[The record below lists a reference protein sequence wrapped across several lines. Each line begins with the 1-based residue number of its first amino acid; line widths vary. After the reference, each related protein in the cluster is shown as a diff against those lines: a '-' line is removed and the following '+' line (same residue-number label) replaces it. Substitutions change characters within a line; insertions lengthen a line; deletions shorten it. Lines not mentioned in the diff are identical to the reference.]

1 MLGSDYRRRN
11 NYFFPAKR
19 FYIVLIQSLIAARR
33 DVMSHT
39 REPMNQL
46 PIFLTLKGQACLV
59 VGGGDVAE
67 RKVRQLLAAGA
78 AVTVNSPQLVSG
90 LQQLLDDR
98 RIAAVLRPFDATLID
113 THLLVI
119 AATSDRTVNHAVAA
133 AARTALRLCN
143 VVDDPAHSSFIS
155 PSIVDRS
162 PLIVA
167 ISTGG
172 RAPVLARMLR
182 QQLERWLP
190 LRLGELAGWAGQWRD
205 TVKARLPDVTAR
217 RRFWEQAFTGAPASH
232 VLAGRMQAADEAL
245 RSALEQRADADQQG
259 GEAWLVGAGPGD
271 PELLSLRGFH
281 LLQHADV
288 VLHDRLV
295 APELLAFARR
305 DAELIDVGKTGGGP
319 GTSQAEINALLLARV
334 RAGKRVCRLKGGD
347 PYVFG
352 RGSEEAEVLAQ
363 AGLPFQVIPGITA
376 ANGCGAYA
384 GIPLTHRGLAQAV
397 TLVTGHGAADSTAA
411 DDEPDWSALAALGH
425 TLVIYMSGRKL
436 AAIAALLV
444 AHGRASRTP
453 AAVVIA
459 GSTPEQRLVTGTLAD
474 IAQRY
479 AEAGPGSPALLYV
492 GEVVGLAERLGRPA
506 LARPTARPGL
516 ELRPGDLQ

>member
-1 MLGSDYRRRN
+1 MD
-11 NYFFPAKR
+11 
-19 FYIVLIQSLIAARR
+19 
-33 DVMSHT
+33 
-39 REPMNQL
+39 QL
-46 PIFLTLKGQACLV
+46 PIFVSLKGQRCLV
-59 VGGGDVAE
+59 VGGGEVAE

-78 AVTVNSPQLVSG
+78 AVTVNSLQLGSS
-90 LQQLLDDR
+90 LQRLQDSE
-98 RIAAVLRPFDATLID
+98 RITVVLRPFDATLID
-113 THLLVI
+113 VHLLVI
-119 AATSDRTVNHAVAA
+119 AATSDRAVNHAVAA
-133 AARTALRLCN
+133 AAQKALRLCN

-155 PSIVDRS
+155 PAIVDRS
-162 PLIVA
+162 PLIIA
-167 ISTGG
+167 ISSGG

-190 LRLGELAGWAGQWRD
+190 MRLGELAAWAGEWRD
-205 TVKARLPDVTAR
+205 TIKARLPDIAAR
-217 RRFWEQAFTGAPASH
+217 RRFWERAFSGTLSGH

-245 RSALEQRADADQQG
+245 QGALNARNDAS

-319 GTSQAEINALLLARV
+319 GTSQEQINALLLARV

-347 PYVFG
+347 PYVFA
-352 RGSEEAEVLAQ
+352 RGSEEATVLAR
-363 AGLPFQVIPGITA
+363 AGLRFQVIPGITA

-397 TLVTGHGAADSTAA
+397 TFVTGHLAPDSAVA
-411 DDEPDWSALAALGH
+411 GDDLNWAALAALKQ

-436 AAIAALLV
+436 DVIAAELM
-444 AHGRASRTP
+444 AHGRKGETP

-459 GSTPEQRLVTGTLAD
+459 GTTAQQRIIKGTLAD
-474 IAQRY
+474 IAQRS
-479 AEAGPGSPALLYV
+479 ADAGFGSPALLYV
-492 GEVVGLAERLGRPA
+492 GEVVGLADHLGWQTPTA
-506 LARPTARPGL
+506 ITARPSL
-516 ELRPGDLQ
+516 ELRPGELQ

>member
-1 MLGSDYRRRN
+1 MLASDGPRSN
-11 NYFFPAKR
+11 NHFFATGR
-19 FYIVLIQSLIAARR
+19 FDIVPIQSLIAA
-33 DVMSHT
+33 S
-39 REPMNQL
+39 PMDQL
-46 PIFLTLKGQACLV
+46 PIFLTLKGQSCLV
-59 VGGGDVAE
+59 VGGGEVAE

-78 AVTVNSPQLVSG
+78 AVTVNSPQLSAG
-90 LQQLLDDR
+90 LQAMLDAQQ
-98 RIAAVLRPFDATLID
+98 IAVVLRAFDATLID
-113 THLLVI
+113 AHLLVY
-119 AATSDRTVNHAVAA
+119 AATGDRAVNHAVAA
-133 AARTALRLCN
+133 AAGTALRLCN
-143 VVDDPAHSSFIS
+143 VVDDPGHSSFIS

-167 ISTGG
+167 ISSGG

-190 LRLGELAGWAGQWRD
+190 LRLGALADWAGQWRD
-205 TVKARLPDVTAR
+205 TVKARLPEPAAR
-217 RRFWEQAFTGAPASH
+217 RRFWEQAFSGTLSTQ
-232 VLAGRMQAADEAL
+232 VLAGRMQDADDSLHRKLDA
-245 RSALEQRADADQQG
+245 RADANRTH

-288 VLHDRLV
+288 VLHDRLI

-319 GTSQAEINALLLARV
+319 GTSQTAINALLLDRV

-352 RGSEEAEVLAQ
+352 RGSEEVAALAEA
-363 AGLPFQVIPGITA
+363 ALPFQVIPGITA

-397 TLVTGHGAADSTAA
+397 SFVTGHAAA
-411 DDEPDWSALAALGH
+411 DDDTNGTEPDWAGLAALGH
-425 TLVIYMSGRKL
+425 TLVIYMGGRRL
-436 AAIAALLV
+436 AVIAAELM
-444 AHGRASRTP
+444 AHGRSGKTP

-459 GSTPEQRLVTGTLAD
+459 GTLPEQRIIRGTLGD
-474 IAQRY
+474 IAARS
-479 AEAGPGSPALLYV
+479 AEAGIGSPALLYV
-492 GEVVGLAERLGRPA
+492 GEVVA
-506 LARPTARPGL
+506 LAAQLDWQTPATTLPRPGL

>member
-1 MLGSDYRRRN
+1 MD
-11 NYFFPAKR
+11 
-19 FYIVLIQSLIAARR
+19 
-33 DVMSHT
+33 
-39 REPMNQL
+39 QL
-46 PIFLTLKGQACLV
+46 PIFLTLKAQPCLV
-59 VGGGDVAE
+59 VGGGEVAE
-67 RKVRQLLAAGA
+67 RKTRQLLAAGA
-78 AVTVNSPQLVSG
+78 AVTVNSPQLVNG
-90 LQQLLDDR
+90 LQQLLEAKY
-98 RIAAVLRPFDATLID
+98 ISAVLRSFDASLID

-119 AATSDRTVNHAVAA
+119 AATSDRAVNHAVAA
-133 AARTALRLCN
+133 AAHRALRLCN

-167 ISTGG
+167 ISSGG
-172 RAPVLARMLR
+172 RAPVLARLLR

-190 LRLGELAGWAGQWRD
+190 LRLGSLADWAGQWRN
-205 TVKARLPDVTAR
+205 TIKARLPDSAAR
-217 RRFWEQAFTGAPASH
+217 RLFWERTFSGTLSNH

-245 RSALEQRADADQQG
+245 HCALDAQTDAG
-259 GEAWLVGAGPGD
+259 GASGEAWLVGAGPGD

-288 VLHDRLV
+288 VLHDRLI

-305 DAELIDVGKTGGGP
+305 DAEVIDVGKTGGGP
-319 GTSQAEINALLLARV
+319 GSSQAEINALLLARV
-334 RAGKRVCRLKGGD
+334 RAGQRVCRLKGGD

-352 RGSEEAEVLAQ
+352 RGSEEAQVLVQ
-363 AGLPFQVIPGITA
+363 AGLPFQVVPGITA

-397 TLVTGHGAADSTAA
+397 TFVTGHSATDSDAVS
-411 DDEPDWSALAALGH
+411 DDLDWAALAALEQ

-436 AAIAALLV
+436 AVIAAKLMT
-444 AHGRASRTP
+444 HGRTGETP

-459 GSTPEQRLVTGTLAD
+459 GTTPQQRVVSGTLAD
-474 IAQRY
+474 ITQR
-479 AEAGPGSPALLYV
+479 AADADLGSPALLYV
-492 GEVVGLAERLGRPA
+492 GEVVGLSGQ
-506 LARPTARPGL
+506 LARHTPTANTARPSL

>member
-1 MLGSDYRRRN
+1 MD
-11 NYFFPAKR
+11 
-19 FYIVLIQSLIAARR
+19 
-33 DVMSHT
+33 
-39 REPMNQL
+39 QL
-46 PIFLTLKGQACLV
+46 PIFLTLRGQHCLV
-59 VGGGDVAE
+59 VGGGEVAE
-67 RKVRQLLAAGA
+67 RKVRQLLAAHA
-78 AVTVNSPQLVSG
+78 AVTVNSPQLAG
-90 LQQLLDDR
+90 CLQELLAAK
-98 RIAAVLRPFDATLID
+98 RIEAVLRPFDAGLID
-113 THLLVI
+113 THLLVF
-119 AATSDRTVNHAVAA
+119 AATSDAAVNRAVAA
-133 AARTALRLCN
+133 AAHQALRLCN
-143 VVDDPAHSSFIS
+143 IVDDPGHSSFIS

-162 PLIVA
+162 PLVIAV
-167 ISTGG
+167 SSGG

-190 LRLGELAGWAGQWRD
+190 LRLGELAAWAGQWRE
-205 TVKARLPDVTAR
+205 TIKTRLPDIAAR
-217 RRFWEQAFTGAPASH
+217 RRFWEQAFSGTLGAQ
-232 VLAGRMQAADEAL
+232 VLAGRTQAADAAL
-245 RSALEQRADADQQG
+245 HSALDAQAQADASRTH

-319 GTSQAEINALLLARV
+319 GASQAAINELLLEKV

-352 RGSEEAEVLAQ
+352 RGSEEAAALAQ

-397 TLVTGHGAADSTAA
+397 TFVTGHAAAEATGTGAAPASAERA
-411 DDEPDWSALAALGH
+411 GEPADEPNWAALAALGQ

-436 AAIAALLV
+436 AAIAAELI
-444 AHGRASRTP
+444 ARGRGSQTP

-459 GSTPEQRLVTGTLAD
+459 GTLPEQRIIRGTLAD
-474 IAQRY
+474 IAARS
-479 AEAGPGSPALLYV
+479 AEAGIGSPALLYV
-492 GEVVGLAERLGRPA
+492 GEVVGLAGQLGWQTPLSTA
-506 LARPTARPGL
+506 ARPSL

>member
-1 MLGSDYRRRN
+1 MD
-11 NYFFPAKR
+11 
-19 FYIVLIQSLIAARR
+19 
-33 DVMSHT
+33 
-39 REPMNQL
+39 QL
-46 PIFLTLKGQACLV
+46 PIFVTLKGQPCLV
-59 VGGGDVAE
+59 VGGGEVAD

-78 AVTVNSPQLVSG
+78 TVTVNSLQLVSS
-90 LQQLLDDR
+90 LQELLDTK
-98 RIAAVLRPFDATLID
+98 RISAVLDTFDTTLIE

-119 AATSDRTVNHAVAA
+119 AATSDRAVNHAVAA
-133 AARTALRLCN
+133 AAHKALRLCN

-167 ISTGG
+167 ISSGG

-190 LRLGELAGWAGQWRD
+190 LRLGALADWAGQWRD
-205 TVKARLPDVTAR
+205 TIKTRLPDIQAR
-217 RRFWEQAFTGAPASH
+217 RLFWERTFSGALSNH
-232 VLAGRMQAADEAL
+232 VLAGRMQAADDAL
-245 RSALEQRADADQQG
+245 RSALDAQADAG
-259 GEAWLVGAGPGD
+259 SVSGEAWLVGAGPGD

-305 DAELIDVGKTGGGP
+305 DAEFIDVGKTGGSP
-319 GTSQAEINALLLARV
+319 GTSQAQINALLLARV
-334 RAGKRVCRLKGGD
+334 RTGKRVCRLKGGD

-363 AGLPFQVIPGITA
+363 AGLRFQVVPGITA

-397 TLVTGHGAADSTAA
+397 TFVTGHLAPDSDVAG
-411 DDEPDWSALAALGH
+411 DDLNWAALAALKQ

-436 AAIAALLV
+436 AAIAAQLMN
-444 AHGRASRTP
+444 HGRAGQTP

-459 GSTPEQRLVTGTLAD
+459 GTTPQQRIISGTLAD
-474 IAQRY
+474 IAQR
-479 AEAGPGSPALLYV
+479 AADAGLGSPALLYV
-492 GEVVGLAERLGRPA
+492 GEVVGLAGHLGQHTPGGPTTRPS
-506 LARPTARPGL
+506 L

>member
-1 MLGSDYRRRN
+1 MLASDGPRSN
-11 NYFFPAKR
+11 NHFFVTGR
-19 FYIVLIQSLIAARR
+19 FDIVLIQSLFAA
-33 DVMSHT
+33 S
-39 REPMNQL
+39 PMDQL
-46 PIFLTLKGQACLV
+46 PIFLTLKGQRCLV
-59 VGGGDVAE
+59 VGGGEVAE

-90 LQQLLDDR
+90 LQQLGVEQRIQIALR
-98 RIAAVLRPFDATLID
+98 RFDAGLIG

-119 AATSDRTVNHAVAA
+119 AATGDGAVNRAVAA
-133 AARTALRLCN
+133 AAHQALRLCN

-167 ISTGG
+167 ISSGG

-190 LRLGELAGWAGQWRD
+190 LRLGALADWAGSWRD
-205 TVKARLPDVTAR
+205 TIKARLPDVTAR
-217 RRFWEQAFTGAPASH
+217 RRFWERAFTGTLGNH
-232 VLAGRMQAADEAL
+232 VLAGRMQAADAAL
-245 RSALEQRADADQQG
+245 QSALDAQSTAG
-259 GEAWLVGAGPGD
+259 NSCGEAWLVGAGPGD

-288 VLHDRLV
+288 VLHDRLI

-305 DAELIDVGKTGGGP
+305 DAELIDVGKTGGGEA
-319 GTSQAEINALLLARV
+319 TSQADINALLLHRV
-334 RAGKRVCRLKGGD
+334 RAGQRVCRLKGGD

-352 RGSEEAEVLAQ
+352 RGSEEVAALAA

-376 ANGCGAYA
+376 ASGCGAYA

-397 TLVTGHGAADSTAA
+397 SFVTGHPATDKDASGV
-411 DDEPDWSALAALGH
+411 EPDWAALAAPGH
-425 TLVIYMSGRKL
+425 TLVIYMGGRRL
-436 AAIAALLV
+436 AVIAAELM
-444 AHGRASRTP
+444 AHGRSGTTP

-459 GSTPEQRLVTGTLAD
+459 GTLPEQRVIRGTLAD
-474 IAQRY
+474 IAARS
-479 AEAGPGSPALLYV
+479 AAAGIGSPALLYV
-492 GEVVGLAERLGRPA
+492 GEVVA
-506 LARPTARPGL
+506 LAAQPDWQAPATTLPRPGL

>member
-1 MLGSDYRRRN
+1 MD
-11 NYFFPAKR
+11 
-19 FYIVLIQSLIAARR
+19 
-33 DVMSHT
+33 H
-39 REPMNQL
+39 L
-46 PIFLTLKGQACLV
+46 PIFLSLKGQSCLV

-78 AVTVNSPQLVSG
+78 AVTVNSPQLNSG
-90 LQQLLDDR
+90 LQQLGDR
-98 RIAAVLRPFDATLID
+98 QDITAVLRPFDATLVD
-113 THLLVI
+113 TRLLVI
-119 AATSDRTVNHAVAA
+119 AATSDRAVNRAVAA
-133 AARTALRLCN
+133 AAHKSLRLCN
-143 VVDDPAHSSFIS
+143 VVDDPALSSFIS

-167 ISTGG
+167 ISSGG

-190 LRLGELAGWAGQWRD
+190 LRLGELAAWAGEWRD
-205 TVKARLPDVTAR
+205 TIKARLPDIAAR
-217 RRFWEQAFTGAPASH
+217 RRFWERAFGGTLSGH

-245 RSALEQRADADQQG
+245 QTALSAQVDAG
-259 GEAWLVGAGPGD
+259 GASGEAWLVGAGPGD
-271 PELLSLRGFH
+271 PELLTLRGFH

-305 DAELIDVGKTGGGP
+305 DAEFIDVGKTGGGP
-319 GTSQAEINALLLARV
+319 GTSQDEINALLLARV

-352 RGSEEAEVLAQ
+352 RGGEEAEVLAR

-397 TLVTGHGAADSTAA
+397 TLVTGHLAPDSEGAG
-411 DDEPDWSALAALGH
+411 DDLNWAALAALKQ

-436 AAIAALLV
+436 AVIAAELV
-444 AHGRASRTP
+444 AHGRKHETP

-459 GSTPEQRLVTGTLAD
+459 GTTPQQRIVKGTLAD
-474 IAQRY
+474 IAQRS
-479 AEAGPGSPALLYV
+479 ADAGPGSPALLYV
-492 GEVVGLAERLGRPA
+492 GEVVGLADHLGWQMPGT
-506 LARPTARPGL
+506 PTARPGL
-516 ELRPGDLQ
+516 EPRPGEIRPGDLQ

>member
-1 MLGSDYRRRN
+1 MD
-11 NYFFPAKR
+11 
-19 FYIVLIQSLIAARR
+19 
-33 DVMSHT
+33 
-39 REPMNQL
+39 QL
-46 PIFLTLKGQACLV
+46 PIFLTLKGQSCLV

-67 RKVRQLLAAGA
+67 RKVRQLIAAGA

-90 LQQLLDDR
+90 LQALLDEK
-98 RIAAVLRPFDATLID
+98 RIDVVLRPFEAALIN

-119 AATSDRTVNHAVAA
+119 AATDDCAVNQAVAA
-133 AARTALRLCN
+133 AAHQAQRLCN
-143 VVDDPAHSSFIS
+143 VVDDPAHSSFTS

-167 ISTGG
+167 ISSGG

-190 LRLGELAGWAGQWRD
+190 QRLGELAAWAGQWRD
-205 TVKARLPDVTAR
+205 TIKARLPDITAR
-217 RRFWEQAFTGAPASH
+217 RRFWEQAFTGTLGNH
-232 VLAGRMQAADEAL
+232 VMAGRMRAADEAL
-245 RSALEQRADADQQG
+245 QSALDAGSSG

-288 VLHDRLV
+288 VLHDRLI
-295 APELLAFARR
+295 APALLAFARR
-305 DAELIDVGKTGGGP
+305 DAEIIDVGKTGGGP
-319 GTSQAEINALLLARV
+319 ATSQATIIALLLDRV

-352 RGSEEAEVLAQ
+352 RGSEEAAALAQ

-397 TLVTGHGAADSTAA
+397 TFVTGHAASDETATGA
-411 DDEPDWSALAALGH
+411 EPDWAALAALRQ

-436 AAIAALLV
+436 AAIAAKLI
-444 AHGRASRTP
+444 AGGRGGETP
-453 AAVVIA
+453 AAAVIA
-459 GSTPEQRLVTGTLAD
+459 GTLPGQRLIKGTLAD
-474 IAQRY
+474 IAERSVG
-479 AEAGPGSPALLYV
+479 AGMGSPALLYI
-492 GEVVGLAERLGRPA
+492 GEVVGLAGQLDWQTLATLSAHTSTRPS
-506 LARPTARPGL
+506 L

>member
-1 MLGSDYRRRN
+1 MD
-11 NYFFPAKR
+11 
-19 FYIVLIQSLIAARR
+19 
-33 DVMSHT
+33 
-39 REPMNQL
+39 QL
-46 PIFLTLKGQACLV
+46 PIFVTLKGQSCLV

-78 AVTVNSPQLVSG
+78 AVTVNSPQLSAG
-90 LQQLLDDR
+90 LQALLDAQ
-98 RIAAVLRPFDATLID
+98 RIVVALRAFDATLID
-113 THLLVI
+113 AHLLVY
-119 AATSDRTVNHAVAA
+119 AATSDHAVNHAVAA
-133 AARTALRLCN
+133 AAGRALRLCN

-167 ISTGG
+167 ISSGG
-172 RAPVLARMLR
+172 HAPVLARMLR

-190 LRLGELAGWAGQWRD
+190 LRLGALAGWAGQWRE
-205 TVKARLPDVTAR
+205 TIKARLPDVATR
-217 RRFWEQAFTGAPASH
+217 RRFWEQAFSGTLSAQ
-232 VLAGRMQAADEAL
+232 VLAGRMEAADDAL
-245 RSALEQRADADQQG
+245 RQTLDTQADAHRTP

-288 VLHDRLV
+288 VLHDRLI

-319 GTSQAEINALLLARV
+319 GTSQAAINALLLDRV
-334 RAGKRVCRLKGGD
+334 RTGKRVCRLKGGD

-352 RGSEEAEVLAQ
+352 RGSEEAAALAA

-397 TLVTGHGAADSTAA
+397 TFVTGHSAA
-411 DDEPDWSALAALGH
+411 DDAATGNEPDWAALAALGH
-425 TLVIYMSGRKL
+425 TLVIYMGGRKL
-436 AAIAALLV
+436 AAIAAELM
-444 AHGRASRTP
+444 AHGRSGKTP

-459 GSTPEQRLVTGTLAD
+459 GTLPEQRIIRGTLAD
-474 IAQRY
+474 IASRSTD
-479 AEAGPGSPALLYV
+479 AGMASPALLYV
-492 GEVVGLAERLGRPA
+492 GEVIELAPRLDWQTSAKPSANAPNRPS
-506 LARPTARPGL
+506 L

>member
-1 MLGSDYRRRN
+1 MD
-11 NYFFPAKR
+11 
-19 FYIVLIQSLIAARR
+19 
-33 DVMSHT
+33 
-39 REPMNQL
+39 QL
-46 PIFLTLKGQACLV
+46 PIFVSLKGHACLV

-78 AVTVNSPQLVSG
+78 AVTVNSPQLSAG
-90 LQQLLDDR
+90 LQELLGAH
-98 RIAAVLRPFDATLID
+98 RIQVAQHPFDAALID

-119 AATSDRTVNHAVAA
+119 AATSDRAVNHAVAA
-133 AARTALRLCN
+133 AAHKSLRLCN

-162 PLIVA
+162 PLIIAV
-167 ISTGG
+167 SSGG
-172 RAPVLARMLR
+172 RAPVLVRMLR

-190 LRLGELAGWAGQWRD
+190 LRLGELAAWAGQWRD
-205 TVKARLPDVTAR
+205 TIKTRLPELAAR
-217 RRFWEQAFTGAPASH
+217 RRFWERAFTGALSGH
-232 VLAGRMQAADEAL
+232 VLAGRMQDADAALHSALDAAADAGP
-245 RSALEQRADADQQG
+245 AH

-288 VLHDRLV
+288 VLHDRLI

-305 DAELIDVGKTGGGP
+305 DAEIIDVGKTGGGP
-319 GTSQAEINALLLARV
+319 GTSQEQINALLLARV
-334 RAGKRVCRLKGGD
+334 RAGNRVCRLKGGD

-352 RGSEEAEVLAQ
+352 RGSEEAEVLAR

-384 GIPLTHRGLAQAV
+384 GIPLTHRGLARAV
-397 TLVTGHGAADSTAA
+397 TFVTGHLAPDSAAADEELNWA
-411 DDEPDWSALAALGH
+411 ALAALRQ

-436 AAIAALLV
+436 AVIATELM
-444 AHGRASRTP
+444 AHGRAGETP

-459 GSTPEQRLVTGTLAD
+459 GTTTQQRLIKGTLKD
-474 IAQRY
+474 IAQRS
-479 AEAGPGSPALLYV
+479 AEAGIGSPALLYV
-492 GEVVGLAERLGRPA
+492 GEVVA
-506 LARPTARPGL
+506 LADSLAWYAPTGAPQRPSL

>member
-1 MLGSDYRRRN
+1 MD
-11 NYFFPAKR
+11 
-19 FYIVLIQSLIAARR
+19 
-33 DVMSHT
+33 
-39 REPMNQL
+39 QL
-46 PIFLTLKGQACLV
+46 PIFLTLRGQRCLV
-59 VGGGDVAE
+59 VGGGEVAE
-67 RKVRQLLAAGA
+67 RKVQQLLAAHA
-78 AVTVNSPQLVSG
+78 TVTVNSPQLTAG
-90 LQQLLDDR
+90 LQALLAGR
-98 RIAAVLRPFDATLID
+98 RIEAVLQPFDAGLID

-119 AATSDRTVNHAVAA
+119 AATSEVAVNRAVAA
-133 AARTALRLCN
+133 AAHQALRLCN
-143 VVDDPAHSSFIS
+143 IVDDPTHSSFIS

-162 PLIVA
+162 PLLIAV
-167 ISTGG
+167 SSGG

-190 LRLGELAGWAGQWRD
+190 LRLGALAAWAGQWRE
-205 TVKARLPDVTAR
+205 TVKTRLPDVAAR
-217 RRFWEQAFTGAPASH
+217 RRFWEQAFSGTLGAQ
-232 VLAGRMQAADEAL
+232 VLAGHTQAADAAL
-245 RSALEQRADADQQG
+245 HGALDAQAQADASRTQ

-319 GTSQAEINALLLARV
+319 GASQAAINELLLGKV

-352 RGSEEAEVLAQ
+352 RGSEEAAALAQ

-397 TLVTGHGAADSTAA
+397 TFVTGHAATDETATGA
-411 DDEPDWSALAALGH
+411 EPTSSKIDWAALAALGQ

-436 AAIAALLV
+436 AAIAAELI
-444 AHGRASRTP
+444 AQGRGAETP

-459 GSTPEQRLVTGTLAD
+459 GTLPEQRIISGTLAD
-474 IAQRY
+474 IAARS
-479 AEAGPGSPALLYV
+479 AEAGIGSPALLYV
-492 GEVVGLAERLGRPA
+492 GEVVGLAGQLGEQTPVSA
-506 LARPTARPGL
+506 AARPSL

>member
-1 MLGSDYRRRN
+1 MD
-11 NYFFPAKR
+11 
-19 FYIVLIQSLIAARR
+19 
-33 DVMSHT
+33 
-39 REPMNQL
+39 QL
-46 PIFLTLKGQACLV
+46 PIFVTLKGQACLV

-67 RKVRQLLAAGA
+67 RKVRQLLATGA
-78 AVTVNSPQLVSG
+78 AVTVNSPQLTAG
-90 LQQLLDDR
+90 LQALLVAQ
-98 RIAAVLRPFDATLID
+98 RIAVALRSFDATLID

-119 AATSDRTVNHAVAA
+119 AATSDRAVNHAVAA
-133 AARTALRLCN
+133 VARQSLRLCN
-143 VVDDPAHSSFIS
+143 VVDDPLHSSFIS

-162 PLIVA
+162 PLIIAV
-167 ISTGG
+167 SSGG

-205 TVKARLPDVTAR
+205 TLKARLPDLAAR
-217 RRFWEQAFTGAPASH
+217 RRFWERAFTGALSGH
-232 VLAGRMQAADEAL
+232 VLAGRMQDADEAL
-245 RSALEQRADADQQG
+245 QSALDEHSDAG
-259 GEAWLVGAGPGD
+259 NSNGEAWLVGAGPGD

-305 DAELIDVGKTGGGP
+305 DAEIIDVGKTGGGP
-319 GTSQAEINALLLARV
+319 GTSQEQINALLLARV
-334 RAGKRVCRLKGGD
+334 RSGKRVCRLKGGD

-397 TLVTGHGAADSTAA
+397 TIVTGHLGPDSSAAK
-411 DDEPDWSALAALGH
+411 DEPDWAALAALRQ

-436 AAIAALLV
+436 AGIAAELM
-444 AHGRASRTP
+444 AHGRAGETP

-459 GSTPEQRLVTGTLAD
+459 GTTPQQRLISGTLAD
-474 IAQRY
+474 IAQRS
-479 AEAGPGSPALLYV
+479 ADAGIGSPALLYV
-492 GEVVGLAERLGRPA
+492 GEVVA
-506 LARPTARPGL
+506 LAGHLGWYTPAGPTPRPSL
-516 ELRPGDLQ
+516 ELRPGEIRPGDLQ

>member
-1 MLGSDYRRRN
+1 
-11 NYFFPAKR
+11 
-19 FYIVLIQSLIAARR
+19 
-33 DVMSHT
+33 
-39 REPMNQL
+39 MNQL
-46 PIFLTLKGQACLV
+46 PIFVTLKGQNCLV

-67 RKVRQLLAAGA
+67 RKVRQLLSAGA
-78 AVTVNSPQLVSG
+78 AVTVNSPQLSAG
-90 LQQLLDDR
+90 LQALVDAQQV
-98 RIAAVLRPFDATLID
+98 AVARRPFDASLID
-113 THLLVI
+113 THLLVY
-119 AATSDRTVNHAVAA
+119 AATSDRAVNHAVAA
-133 AARTALRLCN
+133 AAATALRLCN

-167 ISTGG
+167 ISSGG

-190 LRLGELAGWAGQWRD
+190 LRLGALADWAGQWRD
-205 TVKARLPDVTAR
+205 TIKARLPDVAAR
-217 RRFWEQAFTGAPASH
+217 RRFWEQAFSGTLSAQ
-232 VLAGRMQAADEAL
+232 VLAGRMQAADDSLHRAL
-245 RSALEQRADADQQG
+245 DAQADTDRTH

-288 VLHDRLV
+288 VLHDRLI

-319 GTSQAEINALLLARV
+319 GTSQATINALLLDRV

-352 RGSEEAEVLAQ
+352 RGSEEAAALAE

-397 TLVTGHGAADSTAA
+397 TFVTGHAASDDAA
-411 DDEPDWSALAALGH
+411 TGTEPDWATLAALRH

-436 AAIAALLV
+436 AVIATELMAQ
-444 AHGRASRTP
+444 GRSSETP

-459 GSTPEQRLVTGTLAD
+459 GTLPEQRLVRGTLAD
-474 IAQRY
+474 IAQRS
-479 AEAGPGSPALLYV
+479 ADAGIGSPALLYV
-492 GEVVGLAERLGRPA
+492 GEVVGLAPQLDWQA
-506 LARPTARPGL
+506 SARPSANASARPSL
-516 ELRPGDLQ
+516 ELRPGDLRPGDLRPADLQ

>member
-1 MLGSDYRRRN
+1 MD
-11 NYFFPAKR
+11 
-19 FYIVLIQSLIAARR
+19 
-33 DVMSHT
+33 
-39 REPMNQL
+39 QL
-46 PIFLTLKGQACLV
+46 PIFLSLKGQSCLV

-78 AVTVNSPQLVSG
+78 AVTVNSPQLGSN
-90 LQQLLDDR
+90 LQRLRDSQ
-98 RIAAVLRPFDATLID
+98 RITAVLRPFDAALID

-119 AATSDRTVNHAVAA
+119 AATSDRAVNHAVAA
-133 AARTALRLCN
+133 AAHKSLRLCN

-162 PLIVA
+162 PLIIA
-167 ISTGG
+167 ISSGG

-190 LRLGELAGWAGQWRD
+190 LRLGELAAWAGEWRD
-205 TVKARLPDVTAR
+205 TIKARLPDIAAR
-217 RRFWEQAFTGAPASH
+217 RLFWERAFSGTLSGH

-245 RSALEQRADADQQG
+245 QGALNAQVDAG
-259 GEAWLVGAGPGD
+259 NASGEAWLVGAGPGD

-319 GTSQAEINALLLARV
+319 GTSQDEINALLLARV

-352 RGSEEAEVLAQ
+352 RGSEEAEVLAR
-363 AGLPFQVIPGITA
+363 AGLRFQVIPGITA

-397 TLVTGHGAADSTAA
+397 TFVTGHLAPDNEVDR
-411 DDEPDWSALAALGH
+411 DDLNWAALAALKQ

-436 AAIAALLV
+436 AVIAAELM
-444 AHGRASRTP
+444 AHGRAGETP

-459 GSTPEQRLVTGTLAD
+459 GTTPQQRIIKGTLND
-474 IAQRY
+474 IAQRSVD
-479 AEAGPGSPALLYV
+479 AGPGSPALFYV
-492 GEVVGLAERLGRPA
+492 GEVVGLADRLGWQTPTA
-506 LARPTARPGL
+506 ITARPSL

>member
-1 MLGSDYRRRN
+1 MD
-11 NYFFPAKR
+11 
-19 FYIVLIQSLIAARR
+19 
-33 DVMSHT
+33 
-39 REPMNQL
+39 QL
-46 PIFLTLKGQACLV
+46 PIFLTLRGQRCLV
-59 VGGGDVAE
+59 VGGGEVAE
-67 RKVRQLLAAGA
+67 RKVRQLLAAHA
-78 AVTVNSPQLVSG
+78 AVTVNSPQLAGG
-90 LQQLLDDR
+90 LQELLAAK
-98 RIAAVLRPFDATLID
+98 RIEAVLSPFDAGLID
-113 THLLVI
+113 THLLVY
-119 AATSDRTVNHAVAA
+119 AATSDTAVNRAVAA
-133 AARTALRLCN
+133 AAHQALRLCN
-143 VVDDPAHSSFIS
+143 IVDDPTHSSFIS

-162 PLIVA
+162 PLLIAV
-167 ISTGG
+167 SSGG

-190 LRLGELAGWAGQWRD
+190 LRLGELAAWAGQWRE
-205 TVKARLPDVTAR
+205 TIKTRLPDIAAR
-217 RRFWEQAFTGAPASH
+217 RRFWEQAFSGTLGAQ
-232 VLAGRMQAADEAL
+232 VLAGRTQAADTAL
-245 RSALEQRADADQQG
+245 HSALDAQAQADASRTH

-319 GTSQAEINALLLARV
+319 GASQAAINELLLEKV

-352 RGSEEAEVLAQ
+352 RGSEEAAALAQ

-397 TLVTGHGAADSTAA
+397 TFVTGHAAAEATAG
-411 DDEPDWSALAALGH
+411 EPDWAALAALGQ

-436 AAIAALLV
+436 AAIAAELI
-444 AHGRASRTP
+444 ARGRGSQTP

-459 GSTPEQRLVTGTLAD
+459 GTLPEQRIISGTLAD
-474 IAQRY
+474 IAARS
-479 AEAGPGSPALLYV
+479 AEAGIGSPALLYV
-492 GEVVGLAERLGRPA
+492 GEVVGLAGQLGWQTPA
-506 LARPTARPGL
+506 STAARPNL

>member
-1 MLGSDYRRRN
+1 MLASDGARRN
-11 NYFFPAKR
+11 GHFFPAGCSD
-19 FYIVLIQSLIAARR
+19 IVPIQSLIAA
-33 DVMSHT
+33 S
-39 REPMNQL
+39 PMDQL
-46 PIFLTLKGQACLV
+46 PIFVTLQGQSCLV

-78 AVTVNSPQLVSG
+78 AVTVNSPQLSAG
-90 LQQLLDDR
+90 LQALLDAQQITVAR
-98 RIAAVLRPFDATLID
+98 RAFDASLID
-113 THLLVI
+113 THLLVY
-119 AATSDRTVNHAVAA
+119 AATSDRAVNHAVAA
-133 AARTALRLCN
+133 AAGTALRLCN

-167 ISTGG
+167 ISSGG

-190 LRLGELAGWAGQWRD
+190 LRLGALADWAGQWRD
-205 TVKARLPDVTAR
+205 TLKARLPDVAAR
-217 RRFWEQAFTGAPASH
+217 RRFWEQAFSGTLSVQ
-232 VLAGRMQAADEAL
+232 VLAGRMQAADDSL
-245 RSALEQRADADQQG
+245 HSALDAQADANQTH

-288 VLHDRLV
+288 VLHDRLI

-319 GTSQAEINALLLARV
+319 GTSQANINALLLDRV

-352 RGSEEAEVLAQ
+352 RGSEEAAALAE

-397 TLVTGHGAADSTAA
+397 TFVTGHAASDDSATGT
-411 DDEPDWSALAALGH
+411 EPDWAALAALRH

-436 AAIAALLV
+436 AVITAELMAQ
-444 AHGRASRTP
+444 GRSSDTP

-459 GSTPEQRLVTGTLAD
+459 GTTAQQRLVCGTLTD
-474 IAQRY
+474 IAQRS
-479 AEAGPGSPALLYV
+479 AEAGLGSPALLYV
-492 GEVVGLAERLGRPA
+492 GEVVA
-506 LARPTARPGL
+506 LAATLGWQAPAGAASRPSL
-516 ELRPGDLQ
+516 ELRPGEFRPGDLQ

>member
-1 MLGSDYRRRN
+1 M
-11 NYFFPAKR
+11 
-19 FYIVLIQSLIAARR
+19 
-33 DVMSHT
+33 H
-39 REPMNQL
+39 QL
-46 PIFLTLKGQACLV
+46 PIFVTLKGQPCLV
-59 VGGGDVAE
+59 VGGGEVAD

-78 AVTVNSPQLVSG
+78 TVTVNSPQLVSS
-90 LQQLLDDR
+90 LQEMLDTK
-98 RIAAVLRPFDATLID
+98 RISAVLDTFDTTLIE

-119 AATSDRTVNHAVAA
+119 AATSDRAVNHAVAA
-133 AARTALRLCN
+133 AAHKTLRLCN

-167 ISTGG
+167 ISSGG
-172 RAPVLARMLR
+172 QAPVLARMLR

-190 LRLGELAGWAGQWRD
+190 LRLGALADWAGQWRD
-205 TVKARLPDVTAR
+205 TIKARLPDIEAR
-217 RRFWEQAFTGAPASH
+217 RLFWERAFSGTLSNH
-232 VLAGRMQAADEAL
+232 VLAGRMQAADDAL
-245 RSALEQRADADQQG
+245 QSALDAQADAG
-259 GEAWLVGAGPGD
+259 GVSGEAWLVGAGPGD

-288 VLHDRLV
+288 VMHDRLV

-305 DAELIDVGKTGGGP
+305 DAEFIDVGKTGGGP

-363 AGLPFQVIPGITA
+363 AGLRFQVVPGITA

-397 TLVTGHGAADSTAA
+397 TFVTGHLAPDSDVAG
-411 DDEPDWSALAALGH
+411 DDLNWAALAALKQ

-436 AAIAALLV
+436 ASIAAQLMS
-444 AHGRASRTP
+444 HGRAGQTP

-459 GSTPEQRLVTGTLAD
+459 GTTPQQRIIRGMLAD
-474 IAQRY
+474 IAQR
-479 AEAGPGSPALLYV
+479 AADAGPGSPALLYV
-492 GEVVGLAERLGRPA
+492 GEVVGLAEHFSPQTPTSVTTRPS
-506 LARPTARPGL
+506 L

>member
-1 MLGSDYRRRN
+1 MD
-11 NYFFPAKR
+11 
-19 FYIVLIQSLIAARR
+19 
-33 DVMSHT
+33 
-39 REPMNQL
+39 QL
-46 PIFLTLKGQACLV
+46 PIFLSLKGQSCLV

-78 AVTVNSPQLVSG
+78 AVTVNSPQLGSS
-90 LQQLLDDR
+90 LQQLRDSQ
-98 RIAAVLRPFDATLID
+98 RITAVLRPFDAALID

-119 AATSDRTVNHAVAA
+119 AATSDRAVNHAVAA
-133 AARTALRLCN
+133 AAHKSLRLCN
-143 VVDDPAHSSFIS
+143 VVDDPAHSSFTS

-162 PLIVA
+162 PLIIA
-167 ISTGG
+167 ISSGG

-190 LRLGELAGWAGQWRD
+190 LRLGELAAWAGEWRD
-205 TVKARLPDVTAR
+205 TIKARLPDIAAR
-217 RRFWEQAFTGAPASH
+217 RLFWERAFTGTLSGH

-245 RSALEQRADADQQG
+245 QGALNAQVDAGSAS

-319 GTSQAEINALLLARV
+319 GTSQDEINALLLARV

-352 RGSEEAEVLAQ
+352 RGSEEAEVLAR
-363 AGLPFQVIPGITA
+363 AGLRFQVIPGITA

-397 TLVTGHGAADSTAA
+397 TFVTGHLAPDSEVGG
-411 DDEPDWSALAALGH
+411 DDLNWAALAALKQ

-436 AAIAALLV
+436 AVIAAELM
-444 AHGRASRTP
+444 AHGRASETP

-459 GSTPEQRLVTGTLAD
+459 GTTPQQRIIKGTLTD
-474 IAQRY
+474 IAQRS
-479 AEAGPGSPALLYV
+479 ADAGPGSPALFYV
-492 GEVVGLAERLGRPA
+492 GEVVGLADHLGWQIPSTQ
-506 LARPTARPGL
+506 TARPSL
-516 ELRPGDLQ
+516 ELRPGEIRPGDLQ